1 MLLARGPAADRV
13 AGLWWLFVIIGG
25 AVLALVLVLL
35 LVPMLRRRRAPL
47 PPPSEHGDAPSFAS
61 RWIVG
66 FGVVLPVVLLA
77 VALSA
82 SVATMRALPR
92 TGDGVVIDVV
102 GRQFWWSATYRDEHV
117 TVANELHIPVGERVE
132 LRLTSADVIH
142 SFWAPELGGKLDL
155 LPDGVNTLVIEAD
168 EPGTYGGV
176 CAEFCGLQHTKMRFL
191 VVAQPRAD
199 FDAWLAA
206 QRQPAAEP
214 TTDAAARGR
223 DVFRQHECA
232 RCHTVRES
240 TDGTG
245 ARADGGPDL
254 THVAS
259 RATLAAGTVENTTA
273 NLTAFL
279 RDPDEVK
286 DGTTMP
292 AAEQAELSDAEL
304 ADLVAYVESL
314 Q

>member
-1 MLLARGPAADRV
+1 MLLARGPAADRI
-13 AGLWWLFVIIGG
+13 AGLWWLFVIIGA
-25 AVLALVLVLL
+25 AVFALVLILL
-35 LVPMLRRRRAPL
+35 IVPMIRRRRAGAL
-47 PPPSEHGDAPSFAS
+47 APPSDHGDAPTFGS

-92 TGDGVVIDVV
+92 SGDGVVIDVV
-102 GRQFWWSATYRDEHV
+102 GRQFWWSATYRGEDV

-142 SFWAPELGGKLDL
+142 SFWVPELSGKLDL

-176 CAEFCGLQHTKMRFL
+176 CAEFCGLQHAKMRFL

-214 TTDAAARGR
+214 TTAEAGRGQI
-223 DVFRQHECA
+223 VFQQHGCA
-232 RCHTVRES
+232 DCHAVREANDES
-240 TDGTG
+240 A
-245 ARADGGPDL
+245 ARADVAGPDL
-254 THVAS
+254 THLAS
-259 RATLAAGTVENTTA
+259 RTTLAASTVENTTA
-273 NLTAFL
+273 NLTAFVA
-279 RDPDEVK
+279 DPDEVK
-286 DGTTMP
+286 DGTLMP
-292 AAEQAELSDAEL
+292 TADLTDAEL
-304 ADLVAYVESL
+304 ADLIAYLEDL
-314 Q
+314 E